1 MTEARGAPADQPQDR
16 LTTGEEQ
23 AMAIYLYGFAPA
35 AAAGLP
41 PSMPAVDDG
50 TLTVHRHAG
59 LTALVSAV
67 PRASYEGE
75 RGEAHLAD
83 IGWVGPR
90 ALRHQAVLEAAR
102 QTTTIVPLPFATLFS
117 SIAALD
123 AEMVRRGGTI
133 RALLQRLAGC
143 SEWAVQ
149 ARLDS
154 AAALDAQVRGAIADG
169 RFVPPAAA
177 GRRHL
182 EEQRLRRTLA
192 RETET
197 WVAHRVASLA
207 TALQEHCRDF
217 VERPRP
223 AGQGLALNW
232 ALLVPDDNVSALHE
246 TLAVHTP
253 ALAADG
259 LHMTCKGPWPGYSF
273 GTLSS

>member
-1 MTEARGAPADQPQDR
+1 MTKARGAPVNQPQDQ
-16 LTTGEEQ
+16 LTTEAGP
-23 AMAIYLYGFAPA
+23 ATAIYLYGFAPA

-41 PSMPAVDDG
+41 PAMPAVDDG
-50 TLTVHRHAG
+50 TLTVHRHADVA
-59 LTALVSAV
+59 ALVSAV

-90 ALRHQAVLEAAR
+90 ALRHQAVLDAAK

-123 AEMVRRGGTI
+123 AEMVRRGDTI
-133 RALLQRLAGC
+133 RALLRRLTGC
-143 SEWAVQ
+143 SEWALQ
-149 ARLDS
+149 ARLDH

-182 EEQRLRRTLA
+182 EEQRLRRALA
-192 RETET
+192 RETQT
-197 WVAHRVASLA
+197 WVARRVAALA
-207 TALQEHCRDF
+207 AALQEHCRDF
-217 VERPRP
+217 VERRLPV
-223 AGQGLALNW
+223 GQGLALNW
-232 ALLVPDDNVSALHE
+232 ALLVPDVNATRLNE
-246 TLAVHTP
+246 TIAAHTP

-259 LHMTCKGPWPGYSF
+259 LHLTCKGPWPGYSF
-273 GTLSS
+273 SSLSS